1 MKTHGASE
9 AGKHFFQL
17 LDNSQRG
24 EVVRVMHRDGRLF
37 ELTMI
42 PELVRFPDFHPEDVL
57 PTVLEIASSWR
68 ETVR

>member
-1 MKTHGASE
+1 MKTHAASE
-9 AGKHFFQL
+9 ARKHFFQL

-24 EVVRVMHRDGRLF
+24 EVVRVKHRDGRLF

-42 PELVRFPDFHPEDVL
+42 PEPVRFPDFHPEDVL

-68 ETVR
+68 ETVQ